1 MNSAPLKGIKVLDL
15 TIVLAGPT
23 CGRTLAQYG
32 AEVIKIDPENRKP
45 QLYQWIDVSRG
56 KKSVSLN
63 LKSPGG
69 KETFLKLAEK
79 ADVILEGFRK
89 GTTDKL
95 GIGYDQIRK
104 INPKLIYASINCYGH
119 KGPWQFRPGFEQN
132 AQAVTGIQM
141 RNGSNESGPRAA
153 TYTLYDYGTG
163 LAAAYGVMLALL
175 ERNKTNKGKHIGA
188 SLAGTSTFLTGPYAT
203 SFKDKSLKNDIG
215 GPGLRG
221 RGPLCSLY
229 ECQNNEWIFF
239 KITNETQWVSL
250 VSTDQ
255 FKVLA
260 KNPLFSSFALREDNK
275 SELFIILRE
284 IIKKKSALEWVEFFK
299 GLNIPSIK
307 NTLAQEIHS
316 SEYNTSRKMI
326 VSKDYSNDKNDLYR
340 EWGKTTWAGNPV
352 KMTGYNISE
361 INPSMFSEHTVE
373 VLKKIGLSNSDIKEM
388 KKNGTIPKEEMLPFS
403 PDSSEPL

>member
-1 MNSAPLKGIKVLDL
+1 MTNSPLNGIKVLDL

-32 AEVIKIDPENRKP
+32 AEVIKIDPESRKP

-69 KETFLKLAEK
+69 KEAFLELAK
-79 ADVILEGFRK
+79 TADVILEGFRK
-89 GTTDKL
+89 GTTDRL
-95 GIGYDQIRK
+95 GIGYDQIKK

-141 RNGSNESGPRAA
+141 RNGSTESGPRAA
-153 TYTLYDYGTG
+153 TYTLNDYGTG

-188 SLAGTSTFLTGPYAT
+188 SLAVTSTFLTGPYAT
-203 SFKDKSLKNDIG
+203 NYKGKSSENDIG

-221 RGPLCSLY
+221 KNPLSSLY
-229 ECQNNEWIFF
+229 ECKNNEWILF
-239 KITNETQWVSL
+239 KINNENQWISL
-250 VSTDQ
+250 ISTEP
-255 FKVLA
+255 FKNLK
-260 KNPLFSSFALREDNK
+260 KNSLFSSSFLREKNSKELYLFLNK
-275 SELFIILRE
+275 
-284 IIKKKSALEWVEFFK
+284 IIKTKTDSEWISFFK
-299 GLNIPSIK
+299 DLTIPAIK

-316 SEYNTSRKMI
+316 SEYNISRKMI
-326 VSKDYSNDKNDLYR
+326 VSKDYSNNDLSLYK
-340 EWGKTTWAGNPV
+340 EWGQTTWAGNPV
-352 KMTGYNISE
+352 HMSNYDLPE
-361 INPSMFSEHTVE
+361 INPVMFSEHTTE
-373 VLKKIGLSNSDIKEM
+373 TLKKIGLSLSDIDKM
-388 KKNGTIPKEEMLPFS
+388 KKKGTIPKEEMLPFS

>member
-1 MNSAPLKGIKVLDL
+1 MTNAPLKGIKVLDL

-32 AEVIKIDPENRKP
+32 AEVIKIDPESRKP

-69 KETFLKLAEK
+69 KETFLELAK
-79 ADVILEGFRK
+79 TADVILEGFRK
-89 GTTDKL
+89 GTTDRL
-95 GIGYDQIRK
+95 GIGYEQIKK

-153 TYTLYDYGTG
+153 TYTLNDYGTG

-188 SLAGTSTFLTGPYAT
+188 SLAVTSTFLTGPYAT
-203 SFKDKSLKNDIG
+203 NYKNKPPENDIG

-221 RGPLCSLY
+221 KTPLSSLY
-229 ECQNNEWIFF
+229 ECKNNEWILF
-239 KITNETQWVSL
+239 KINNNTQWISL
-250 VSTDQ
+250 ISTEQ
-255 FKVLA
+255 FKNLE
-260 KNPLFSSFALREDNK
+260 NNSLFSSSSLREKNS
-275 SELFIILRE
+275 SELYLFLGE
-284 IIKKKSALEWVEFFK
+284 IIKTKTSSEWISFFK
-299 GLNIPSIK
+299 NLSIPAIK
-307 NTLAQEIHS
+307 NTLSQEIHS
-316 SEYNTSRKMI
+316 SKYNVSRKMI
-326 VSKDYSNDKNDLYR
+326 VSKDYSNSNLSLYK
-340 EWGKTTWAGNPV
+340 EWGQTTWAGNPV
-352 KMTGYNISE
+352 YMSNYDLPA
-361 INPSMFSEHTVE
+361 INPSMFSEHTTE
-373 VLKKIGLSNSDIKEM
+373 TLKKIGLSLSDIKKM
-388 KKNGTIPKEEMLPFS
+388 KEEGTIPKEEMLPFS